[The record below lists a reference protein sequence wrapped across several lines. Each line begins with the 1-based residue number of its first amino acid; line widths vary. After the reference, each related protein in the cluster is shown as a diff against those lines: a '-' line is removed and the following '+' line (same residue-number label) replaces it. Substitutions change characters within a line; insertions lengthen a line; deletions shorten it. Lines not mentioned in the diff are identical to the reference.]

1 MVSLLFQ
8 DGPAGMVTLP
18 RRRGKS
24 GLGRAAGWL
33 RTAAACYVSGSTSK
47 TLPKMSVIAQLHDH
61 QTRLVALRRDLHAYP
76 ELGFEEHRTSEVVA
90 AFLAAAGVEAQRGL
104 AGTGVVGVLKVGDGP
119 RSIGLRADMDALPLQ
134 ELNPF
139 PHRSRH
145 DGRMHACGH
154 DGHTAMLLAAA
165 EYLAASR
172 RFDGTVY
179 FIFQPAEETV
189 GGARVMIE
197 EGLLDRFPM
206 QQVFGMHNWPG
217 LPAGQFAVHAGPVM
231 ACADQFDIR
240 VRGHGAHAAMPQQG
254 RDPLLAGAALVQ
266 ALQGIVSRN
275 VDPLD
280 AAVLSVTRFHAG
292 EAYNIIPDH
301 VDLGG
306 TVRAFRPEVE
316 DLVEAAMERQ
326 CAGIAAA
333 YGLQAS
339 LDYRRGYPPTVNTAA
354 EAALCRQVAAGL
366 VGDEQVRTS
375 LPPSMGAEDFAYFL
389 RERPGCYVWIGNGE
403 KEGGC
408 MLHNP
413 HYDFNDDILTLGA
426 SYWVRLVEHLLPI

>member
-1 MVSLLFQ
+1 
-8 DGPAGMVTLP
+8 
-18 RRRGKS
+18 
-24 GLGRAAGWL
+24 
-33 RTAAACYVSGSTSK
+33 
-47 TLPKMSVIAQLHDH
+47 MSVITRLHE
-61 QTRLVALRRDLHAYP
+61 QQARLVALRRDLHAHP
-76 ELGFEEHRTSEVVA
+76 ELAFEEHRTSTIVA
-90 AFLAAAGVEAQRGL
+90 DFLQAAGIEVHRGL
-104 AGTGVVGVLKVGDGP
+104 AGTGVVGSLRLGNSD
-119 RSIGLRADMDALPLQ
+119 RAIGLRADMDALPLQ

-165 EYLAASR
+165 EYLAATR
-172 RFDGTVY
+172 RFDGTVH

-197 EGLLDRFPM
+197 EGLFERFPM

-217 LPAGQFAVHAGPVM
+217 LPAGQFAVHAGPAM
-231 ACADQFDIR
+231 ACADQFDI
-240 VRGHGAHAAMPQQG
+240 VIRGHGAHAAMPHQG
-254 RDPLLAGAALVQ
+254 RDPLLAGAAMVQ
-266 ALQGIVSRN
+266 SLQGIVSRN

-280 AAVLSVTRFHAG
+280 SAVLSITRFHAG

-301 VDLGG
+301 VELGG
-306 TVRAFRPEVE
+306 TVRAFKPEVE
-316 DLVEAAMERQ
+316 DLVEANLERQ
-326 CAGIAAA
+326 CAGIGAA

-339 LDYRRGYPPTVNTAA
+339 LDYRRGYPPTVNTQA
-354 EAALCRQVAAGL
+354 EAEICRTVLTDMLGQN
-366 VGDEQVRTS
+366 DVRTD

-389 RERPGCYVWIGNGE
+389 RERPGCYIWIGNGE

-426 SYWVRLVEHLLPI
+426 SYWVRLVEHLLPTV

>member
-1 MVSLLFQ
+1 
-8 DGPAGMVTLP
+8 
-18 RRRGKS
+18 
-24 GLGRAAGWL
+24 
-33 RTAAACYVSGSTSK
+33 
-47 TLPKMSVIAQLHDH
+47 MSVLARLQAQ
-61 QTRLVALRRDLHAYP
+61 QTRYVALRRDLHAHP
-76 ELGFEEHRTSEVVA
+76 ELAFEEHRTADIVA
-90 AFLAAAGVEAQRGL
+90 DFLAAAGIEVHRGL
-104 AGTGVVGVLKVGDGP
+104 AGTGVLGVLKVGQGE
-119 RSIGLRADMDALPLQ
+119 RSIGLRADMDALPLH

-165 EYLAASR
+165 DYLAATR
-172 RFDGTVY
+172 QFDGTVH

-197 EGLLDRFPM
+197 EGLFARFPM

-217 LPAGQFAVHAGPVM
+217 LPAGEFAVHSGPVM
-231 ACADQFDIR
+231 ACADQFD
-240 VRGHGAHAAMPQQG
+240 VTLRGHGAHAAMPQQG

-280 AAVLSVTRFHAG
+280 AAVISVTRFQAG
-292 EAYNIIPDH
+292 EAYNIIPDQ
-301 VDLGG
+301 VTLGG
-306 TVRAFRPEVE
+306 TVRAFKAEVE
-316 DLVEAAMERQ
+316 DLLEAAMERT
-326 CAGIAAA
+326 CAGVGAAHGVEA
-333 YGLQAS
+333 T
-339 LDYRRGYPPTVNTAA
+339 LDYRRGYPPTVNSAA
-354 EAALCRQVAAGL
+354 EVAICRKVLHDL
-366 VGDEQVRTS
+366 VGAERVHGD

-389 RERPGCYVWIGNGE
+389 RERPGCYLWIGNGE
-403 KEGGC
+403 RQGGC

-426 SYWVRLVEHLLPI
+426 SYWVRLVEYLLPG